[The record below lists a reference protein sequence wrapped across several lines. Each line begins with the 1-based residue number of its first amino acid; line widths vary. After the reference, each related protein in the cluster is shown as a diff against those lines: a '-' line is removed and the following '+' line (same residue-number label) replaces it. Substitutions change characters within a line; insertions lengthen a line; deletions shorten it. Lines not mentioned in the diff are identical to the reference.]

1 VKLLTDRAYDHCAKI
16 LKENEQKLCAVVEFL
31 LENET
36 MSGKQFVQCMKGETI
51 EGGSSTAMFDDFTET
66 EE

>member
-1 VKLLTDRAYDHCAKI
+1 M
-16 LKENEQKLCAVVEFL
+16 KEHEQKLWDVVEFL

-36 MSGKQFVQCMKGETI
+36 MSGKQFQQCMKGETI
-51 EGGSSTAMFDDFTET
+51 EGGSNTAMFDDFTET

>member
-1 VKLLTDRAYDHCAKI
+1 MRD
-16 LKENEQKLCAVVEFL
+16 VEFL

-51 EGGSSTAMFDDFTET
+51 EGGSATAMFDDFTET
-66 EE
+66 EEFIEKTYTRFRSS